1 MTHERLNKVE
11 DLFKVGDMVEVK
23 VIEIDNQGKI
33 KLSRKAL
40 LEKTKKEE
48 KKRSN
53 IKGVYSFFF

>member
-23 VIEIDNQGKI
+23 VIEIDNQGKV

-40 LEKTKKEE
+40 LEKPKKEE
-48 KKRSN
+48 KEK
-53 IKGVYSFFF
+53 K